1 MNEKN
6 NATPTVSKTSP
17 KSALLSVCTLFR
29 KYSVSPCITQLFKLR
44 GIFRDSVIDLQFT
57 ANSARRFIPL
67 FLLLAL
73 SLLSGCKAA
82 QTEPA
87 PPSPSFYESSSFIA
101 PVSPSLPMP
110 QSPDTPSPS
119 PSLCLHRP
127 ALLPALAPTCTKEG
141 LSEGLYCPLCG
152 LTLRAQ
158 SVLSPTGHRYEQSRC
173 TLCGDYEESKGL
185 TFALRDGYCAVT
197 GIGSFVGKTL
207 VIPQIHE
214 GLPVK
219 EIAEGAFYNAYG
231 NDERLELIK
240 TLVLQE
246 GITAI
251 GKDAFGYLTNLEEL
265 SLPEGLKTI
274 GERAFGGCF
283 SLKSL
288 SLPESLEE
296 IGKSAFVN
304 CSSLPYVLL
313 KTTPSRIDAFAFYG
327 VKALF
332 LSVEARP
339 EGWHVSFTD
348 TLCTVYFKKDWQEI
362 NGVPTP
368 KN

>member
-44 GIFRDSVIDLQFT
+44 GIFQNGVIDLQFT

-101 PVSPSLPMP
+101 HVSPSLPMP
-110 QSPDTPSPS
+110 QSPATPSPS

-127 ALLPALAPTCTKEG
+127 ELLPALAPTCTKEG

-185 TFALRDGYCAVT
+185 TFALRDGYYAVT

-231 NDERLELIK
+231 NDE
-240 TLVLQE
+240 TA
-246 GITAI
+246 GIDQNA
-251 GKDAFGYLTNLEEL
+251 GFAGGDHGNRQGCLWVSDESGGAFFARGIENDR
-265 SLPEGLKTI
+265 
-274 GERAFGGCF
+274 RAC
-283 SLKSL
+283 LW
-288 SLPESLEE
+288 
-296 IGKSAFVN
+296 
-304 CSSLPYVLL
+304 
-313 KTTPSRIDAFAFYG
+313 RM
-327 VKALF
+327 LF
-332 LSVEARP
+332 FKISVPARKP
-339 EGWHVSFTD
+339 
-348 TLCTVYFKKDWQEI
+348 
-362 NGVPTP
+362 
-368 KN
+368 